1 MKKHRHIYLIVVLC
15 LLWNTSVSFAHPEN
29 PDPNTT
35 FQNNK
40 SVMLIIDSKTGAIVN
55 ANQAAAEF
63 YGYSMAELLQMTIL
77 QINTLSAEAINHEM
91 ERAILEKRN
100 YFEFEHIRKDGEI
113 RFVEVYSS
121 PVNNV
126 EGNPLLFSIVHDI
139 TDKKMAEQEAD
150 QNRMLAFYLLGLL
163 VAILLLAVYVVN
175 RIKKK
180 ERNSKNRYRALFE
193 NMHEGFALH
202 EIILDDRGSPINYR
216 FLDAN
221 VAFERIT
228 GLQVDSIIGRTVLDV
243 LPQTEKSWIETYGS
257 VALHGQ
263 NLTFSNYSA
272 ELDKYFTVNVYCP
285 APNQFA
291 TVFTD
296 ITFEKDAQEKIEK
309 ERKMLESILE
319 DALSGY
325 WDWNLVTNQEYLSP
339 SFKGMFGYSDEELQN
354 SPESWQKLIY
364 QEDLPSVLD
373 QFDSHVE
380 SRGAVPF
387 YNEVRYH
394 HKNGRTVWVIC
405 SGRVVE
411 WDGTKPL
418 RMVGCHINITGIKE
432 LESLLR
438 EERSLFKTTLHSI
451 GDGVISTDVNGTV
464 DIMNGV
470 AENLTGWSEAEAKG
484 RPFEEVFNIINEFTR
499 RPAEN
504 PVEKALKEDKIIELE
519 NHTLLIQKSGN
530 EIPIEDSAAPIRDEK
545 ARSKGVVVVFRD
557 CTEKKEKQEKI
568 EFLSYHDQ
576 LTGLYN
582 RHFFEAEL
590 KRLDTDR
597 NLPFTIA
604 MIDVNGLKLTNDAF
618 GHEAGDQLLQRVAQV
633 LKQECRSDDIIS
645 RVGGD
650 EFVVLL
656 PKTSHREAELI
667 MKRIYQSVDQQHIDN
682 VVVSVSIGW
691 ETKEMP
697 EQDIKEVFSKA
708 EDFMYRKKITESQ
721 SMRNHTIKVIMQ
733 TLHESNSREKIH
745 SERVSKLSRKIGEA
759 MELDSEVLKELEI
772 SGLMHDIGKIA
783 INNSILDKPG
793 KLTKDEYD
801 EIKKHPEVSYHILKS
816 ADVYTRLAEHV
827 LSHHEKWDGT
837 GYPRGLAGSEIPL
850 AARIISV
857 ADAYEAMTAARPYRE
872 VFTPEQALEEL
883 KQCSGTQFDPEI
895 VRVLEGIPFE

>member
-1 MKKHRHIYLIVVLC
+1 MNEPTLIY
-15 LLWNTSVSFAHPEN
+15 F
-29 PDPNTT
+29 
-35 FQNNK
+35 
-40 SVMLIIDSKTGAIVN
+40 
-55 ANQAAAEF
+55 
-63 YGYSMAELLQMTIL
+63 
-77 QINTLSAEAINHEM
+77 
-91 ERAILEKRN
+91 
-100 YFEFEHIRKDGEI
+100 
-113 RFVEVYSS
+113 
-121 PVNNV
+121 
-126 EGNPLLFSIVHDI
+126 
-139 TDKKMAEQEAD
+139 
-150 QNRMLAFYLLGLL
+150 LGLL
-163 VAILLLAVYVVN
+163 ILILLIAIFIIN
-175 RIKKK
+175 KIKKN
-180 ERNSKNRYRALFE
+180 ERDTKNKFKNLFE

-202 EIILDDRGSPINYR
+202 EIILDAQGAPVNYR

-221 VAFERIT
+221 LAFERIT
-228 GLQVDSIIGRTVLDV
+228 GLKVESILGRTVLEI

-257 VALHGQ
+257 VALHGK

-272 ELDKYFTVNVYCP
+272 ALDKYFTVNVYCP

-296 ITFEKDAQEKIEK
+296 ITFEKEAQEKIER
-309 ERKMLESILE
+309 ERKILESILE

-339 SFKGMFGYSDEELQN
+339 SFKSMFGYSDDEVEN

-364 QEDLPSVLD
+364 QEDLPSVLE
-373 QFDSHVE
+373 QFDSHIE

-405 SGRVVE
+405 SGRVVQ
-411 WDGTKPL
+411 WDGEKPL

-432 LESLLR
+432 LEALLR

-451 GDGVISTDVNGTV
+451 GDGVISTDMNGRV

-470 AENLTGWSEAEAKG
+470 AEELTGWSQREAKG
-484 RPFEEVFNIINEFTR
+484 RRFEEIFHVIHEFTR
-499 RPAEN
+499 RPCDN
-504 PVEKALKEDKIIELE
+504 PVEKVFEKEETIELE
-519 NHTLLIQKSGN
+519 NHALLIKKRG
-530 EIPIEDSAAPIRDEK
+530 EEVPIEDSAAPIRDEK
-545 ARSKGVVVVFRD
+545 GSIKGVVVVFRD
-557 CTEKKEKQEKI
+557 CTEKKEKQQKI

-633 LKQECRSDDIIS
+633 LKQECRTDDIIS

-667 MKRIYQSVDQQHIDN
+667 MKRIYDSIDLQQIDK

-691 ETKEMP
+691 DTKEKP
-697 EQDIKEVFSKA
+697 EQDIKEVFAKA

-721 SMRNHTIKVIMQ
+721 TMRNKTIKLIMQ
-733 TLHESNSREKIH
+733 TLRDANSWEETH
-745 SERVSKLSRKIGEA
+745 SERVSIISRQIGEA
-759 MELDSEVLKELEI
+759 MGLDEEMLGELEL
-772 SGLMHDIGKIA
+772 SGLMHDIGKVTV
-783 INNSILDKPG
+783 SKTILEKPAN
-793 KLTKDEYD
+793 LTMEEFN
-801 EIKKHPEVSYHILKS
+801 EIKRHPEVSYHILKS

-827 LSHHEKWDGT
+827 LSHHERWDGT
-837 GYPRGLAGSEIPL
+837 GYPRGLSGQEIPL
-850 AARIISV
+850 ASRIIAV
-857 ADAYEAMTAARPYRE
+857 AEAYEAMTGDRTYRDISSH
-872 VFTPEQALEEL
+872 EQAMEEL
-883 KQCSGTQFDPEI
+883 KRCAGTQFDPEI
-895 VRVLEGIPFE
+895 IQTAERVLLH